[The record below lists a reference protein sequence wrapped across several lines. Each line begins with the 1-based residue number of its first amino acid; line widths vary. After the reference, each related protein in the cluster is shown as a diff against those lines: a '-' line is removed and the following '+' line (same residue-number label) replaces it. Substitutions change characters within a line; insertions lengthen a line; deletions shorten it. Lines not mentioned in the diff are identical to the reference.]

1 MGETARK
8 RLKRFQNKR
17 IAPRATLA
25 AENRIYP
32 ATLRR
37 AVPGQNVPIGRC
49 EGGFRHGCDEHWWDK
64 QCCDTEWCDTLVEN
78 RIDMA
83 VRKLQVLS
91 RITESGLVAIVRTD
105 SATQA
110 SRIVEAC
117 AHGGA
122 AAIEITFTVP
132 GAAAI
137 IEELVKRHPV
147 EQVAMGAGT
156 VLDPET
162 ARIAILA
169 GAQFVVSPSLSTATA
184 RLCNRYQIPYLP
196 GASTIREIVE
206 AMEAGADI
214 VKLFPGETLGPAFV
228 KAAKAPLPQA
238 SLMPTGGVSI
248 DNAAEWIAA
257 GSVALGV
264 GGNLTAGAK
273 TGDFKAVTNLTRRFI
288 AVIREARGR

>member
-1 MGETARK
+1 VRHFVAKGSARLSQVAGTSASLNE
-8 RLKRFQNKR
+8 R
-17 IAPRATLA
+17 
-25 AENRIYP
+25 
-32 ATLRR
+32 
-37 AVPGQNVPIGRC
+37 GR
-49 EGGFRHGCDEHWWDK
+49 HHD
-64 QCCDTEWCDTLVEN
+64 CDTVVEN

-83 VRKLQVLS
+83 YAKLHVLS

-105 SATQA
+105 NSDQA

-117 AHGGA
+117 VDGGA

-132 GAAAI
+132 RATAI
-137 IEELVKRHPV
+137 IEELAKRFSTR
-147 EQVAMGAGT
+147 ELALGAGT

-162 ARIAILA
+162 ARIAVLA
-169 GAQFVVSPSLSTATA
+169 GAQFVVSPSLNTATA

-196 GASTIREIVE
+196 GAGTIREIVE

-214 VKLFPGETLGPAFV
+214 IKVFPGETLGRAFV

-273 TGDFKAVTNLTRRFI
+273 TGDFKSITDLTRRFI
-288 AVIREARGR
+288 SAIKEARQR